1 MWLHLES
8 IKQATAGITA
18 AALLVMITMTT
29 AYAQTLSRGA
39 TCNCI
44 IDLTTNGSGHYSNNI
59 TGLTIPKVKL
69 LKNETLLSQTEGRL
83 SWQAIKSTQLMGILM
98 NGIFLGNFTGT
109 GTSSTVVINTINVKP
124 NESLGVQISGGTI
137 PSPTAV
143 KGEIVKAE
151 VNVNGTLGEMKTVAN
166 KTVQFHLHYN
176 NAIKKSVLGINSF
189 LINVKEPGYYLLLV
203 SLGYDVKSHSNI
215 LGVNATK
222 YNNSNGFG
230 NGQAKYP
237 LIAIFESVIKVA

>member
-1 MWLHLES
+1 MIKKDKNTEGIIHTTIRSEGGMWLHLES

-44 IDLTTNGSGHYSNNI
+44 IDLTTNSSGHYSNNI

-109 GTSSTVVINTINVKP
+109 GR
-124 NESLGVQISGGTI
+124 
-137 PSPTAV
+137 
-143 KGEIVKAE
+143 
-151 VNVNGTLGEMKTVAN
+151 
-166 KTVQFHLHYN
+166 
-176 NAIKKSVLGINSF
+176 VL
-189 LINVKEPGYYLLLV
+189 L
-203 SLGYDVKSHSNI
+203 
-215 LGVNATK
+215 
-222 YNNSNGFG
+222 
-230 NGQAKYP
+230 
-237 LIAIFESVIKVA
+237 